1 MLPTPAQF
9 DPDRAESLQSSQAHE
24 GHASELASALLEE
37 RANHLALCPRF
48 VVQDHWRNAHDAIAV
63 MNLYPGEDHSQKLL
77 DALALPW
84 SPAISEEGLHDY
96 HRHVGLFDTYPGP
109 PGDNHP
115 ENLTITR
122 R

>member
-24 GHASELASALLEE
+24 GHASELASALLED

-48 VVQDHWRNAHDAIAV
+48 VVQDHWTNVHDASAV
-63 MNLYPGEDHSQKLL
+63 MNLYPSEDHSQKLL

-84 SPAISEEGLHDY
+84 SPEISEECLHDD
-96 HRHVGLFDTYPGP
+96 HRHVELFNTYPGP